1 MHVWTWCL
9 GSIGPTAAGAPA
21 VAERQHLQVGDGRV
35 VDDGDVQA
43 QAADQLHRPQAGHVF
58 VASQPSLQ
66 KLLVGQQEDGSV
78 PTRDVGRHLEHLDLR
93 LRTAGRDLRWFMTL
107 ALFSQ
112 CVAVIHH
119 CHSVLIR
126 VYVNLLTLILTH
138 LIIEFKE
145 QRISITVSTWTLI
158 FHQ

>member
-9 GSIGPTAAGAPA
+9 GSIRPTAAGAPA

-35 VDDGDVQA
+35 VDDGDIQV

-93 LRTAGRDLRWFMTL
+93 LRTAGGIYVGLWLWRSFL
-107 ALFSQ
+107 
-112 CVAVIHH
+112 
-119 CHSVLIR
+119 SVL
-126 VYVNLLTLILTH
+126 LL
-138 LIIEFKE
+138 
-145 QRISITVSTWTLI
+145 SITVT
-158 FHQ
+158 QY

>member
-1 MHVWTWCL
+1 M
-9 GSIGPTAAGAPA
+9 
-21 VAERQHLQVGDGRV
+21 

-138 LIIEFKE
+138 LIIKFKE

>member
-9 GSIGPTAAGAPA
+9 GSIRPAAAAAPA

-35 VDDGDVQA
+35 VGDGDVQT

-93 LRTAGRDLRWFMTL
+93 LGTAGEGFILVYDSA
-107 ALFSQ
+107 ALFSV
-112 CVAVIHH
+112 C
-119 CHSVLIR
+119 CCYPSVHQYLIR
-126 VYVNLLTLILTH
+126 VCVDLLNLNKNT
-138 LIIEFKE
+138 
-145 QRISITVSTWTLI
+145 
-158 FHQ
+158 